1 MAVLSSLGG
10 CGCGSDKENAPPA
23 SSAARGIVV
32 KRQAMKRSGGG
43 SKAALLRRRTP
54 LRDITRLFVTAQCPP
69 PSAVLLVLSD
79 AALPEAVRPGAGT
92 SDRIAVRQA
101 SHSLRMGFR

>member
-10 CGCGSDKENAPPA
+10 CGCGCDKENAPPP

-43 SKAALLRRRTP
+43 SKAVPRRRTP

>member
-1 MAVLSSLGG
+1 MAVLSSL
-10 CGCGSDKENAPPA
+10 GSDKENAPPP

-43 SKAALLRRRTP
+43 SKAATRRRTP

-79 AALPEAVRPGAGT
+79 AALPGTVRPGAGT
-92 SDRIAVRQA
+92 SDRIAVRQG